1 MRTVQWLLAGAL
13 VAGAG
18 WVLLEAGT
26 SMLASLAP
34 VVH

>member
-1 MRTVQWLLAGAL
+1 MRTVQWLLSGAL

-26 SMLASLAP
+26 SMLAALAP
-34 VVH
+34 IAH